1 MTKNRP
7 SRQRLTGYTDSAY
20 EAGTPSSTTRIVDP
34 TVAITEWV
42 TNGPQPENTRRN
54 SARVG
59 RNTNCG
65 GQVSAADSGLNAVI
79 TIHRTGMK
87 NAIATIHARTPQP
100 ARPDISRNLRGSR
113 VTGRTGV
120 AVILPPPLTGIP
132 ELTTEARP
140 CPRLS
145 SGCRSYRRP
154 RPRPRR

>member
-20 EAGTPSSTTRIVDP
+20 EAGTPSSSTSIVDP

-65 GQVSAADSGLNAVI
+65 GQVSAADSGLKAVI
-79 TIHRTGMK
+79 TIHSTGRK
-87 NAIATIHARTPQP
+87 NAIATIHATTPQP
-100 ARPDISRNLRGSR
+100 TRPAISRRRRGSSD
-113 VTGRTGV
+113 VVLTV
-120 AVILPPPLTGIP
+120 AAVIPLPPRTVRPGQTS
-132 ELTTEARP
+132 EART
-140 CPRLS
+140 
-145 SGCRSYRRP
+145 
-154 RPRPRR
+154 